1 MSESGSAIAAA
12 LAGIEGRIAAAG
24 GRGVRI
30 VAVTKGFDAELVRA
44 ARAGGCADIGE
55 NYAQELLSKAA
66 ALEPDVDGTRPRVH
80 FIGRLQTNKV
90 RQIAHLVD
98 VYDSVDRVSLI
109 DELARRA
116 PGAEILIQV
125 NSTGETSKS
134 GCSPDE
140 VASLVEHAVA
150 AGLEVHGLMTVGPTD
165 GDPHMAR
172 VGFALVR
179 RLVDALGLATCSMG
193 MSDDLEVAI
202 AEGSNEIR
210 VGSALFGP
218 RPPR

>member
-1 MSESGSAIAAA
+1 MSEIGSVIAAA
-12 LAGIEGRIAAAG
+12 MAGIERRIAAAG
-24 GRGVRI
+24 GHDVRI
-30 VAVTKGFDAELVRA
+30 VAVTKGFDADLVRA
-44 ARAGGCADIGE
+44 ARLAGCGDIGE

-66 ALEPDVDGTRPRVH
+66 ALEPDNDGRRPRVH

-109 DELARRA
+109 DELARRV
-116 PGAEILIQV
+116 PGAEMLIQV

-134 GCSPDE
+134 GCRPDE
-140 VASLVEHAVA
+140 VDTLVEHAVA
-150 AGLEVHGLMTVGPTD
+150 AGLRVEGLMTVGPTD
-165 GDPHMAR
+165 GDPDVAR
-172 VGFALVR
+172 SGFALVR
-179 RLVDALGLATCSMG
+179 RLVDSLGLVTCSMG
-193 MSDDLEVAI
+193 MSNDLEVAI

-210 VGSALFGP
+210 VGSALFGQ